1 MRRPLIGARDFEAF
15 IGQGEQAQGRSWK
28 LTKREV
34 FCVCMGRRKK
44 RGGRNVR
51 KELVLMC
58 GKVFMGK
65 VCARIKHGR
74 KLCVTNAY
82 NKASGFFVQLV
93 VPSKSTV
100 GFVSNLN
107 RF

>member
-1 MRRPLIGARDFEAF
+1 MKRPLIGARDFEAF
-15 IGQGEQAQGRSWK
+15 IGQGEQAQGKSWR
-28 LTKREV
+28 LTKEEI

-44 RGGRNVR
+44 RGGGSVR

-58 GKVFMGK
+58 GEVFMGK

-74 KLCVTNAY
+74 KLCVVSTY

-93 VPSKSTV
+93 VPPKFTV
-100 GFVSNLN
+100 EFVSNLN
-107 RF
+107 QF

>member
-15 IGQGEQAQGRSWK
+15 IGQGEQAQGRSWR
-28 LTKREV
+28 LTKRECF

-44 RGGRNVR
+44 KGGGSVR

-58 GKVFMGK
+58 GEVFMGK

-74 KLCVTNAY
+74 KLCVTSAY
-82 NKASGFFVQLV
+82 NKAFGFFVQLV
-93 VPSKSTV
+93 VPLKSTV

-107 RF
+107 